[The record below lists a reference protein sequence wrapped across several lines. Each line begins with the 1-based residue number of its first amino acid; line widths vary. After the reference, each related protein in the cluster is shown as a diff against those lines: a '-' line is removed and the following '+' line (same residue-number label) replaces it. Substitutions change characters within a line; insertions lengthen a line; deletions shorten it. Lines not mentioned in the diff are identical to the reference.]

1 MPPLSRNRLRAAW
14 ILAIVTDAI
23 QLGLFPVTGT
33 LSTWLNKP
41 LDLLVMLALW
51 RLLGWH
57 LVLLPS
63 FVVELVPYA
72 ELAPTWTLAVWLATR
87 GRSAEGAGAQPAP

>member
-1 MPPLSRNRLRAAW
+1 MPPLTRNRVRAAW
-14 ILAIVTDAI
+14 IIAVAADAI

-33 LSTWLNKP
+33 LSTWINKP
-41 LDLLVMLALW
+41 LDVLVMLVLW

-57 LVLLPS
+57 WVLLPG

-72 ELAPTWTLAVWLATR
+72 ELAPTWTLAMWLATR
-87 GRSAEGAGAQPAP
+87 GRSAEGSGARPAA